1 MTADATPDLTAPSTL
16 FAPILI
22 ERARR
27 LAWIRGDKS
36 GGRLRDIKRYYH
48 NEDHW
53 ADFINDWGMTVDPRN
68 AEKNLPTVMPFT
80 LWPIQRDWIAYV
92 LGKWRSSSPG
102 VIRKSR
108 DMGVSWLAMALSD
121 TMCLPEIGRRGIS
134 IGFGSAKEDKVDRS
148 GDPDSLFYKGRA
160 FLQYLPRDFR
170 GGWDIRKHSAHMRLI
185 FPDTECSITGEAG
198 DNIGRGGRKS
208 IYFVDEAAHLE
219 RPLLIEASLS
229 ATVNCRIDMSSVNGS
244 NNPFAEKLTNG
255 KYDVFEMPWR
265 SDPRKLVD
273 PEWEQTMRDRYGDVV
288 FEQEYGGNLN
298 ASQEGV
304 ICPALWVSAAVDA
317 HVKLGIALSGAKFST
332 FDVADRGVD
341 KCAWGYRHGIVHKAS
356 KSWSGKDGD
365 VYDST
370 EKCFGLCD
378 ENGVT
383 EMSYDADGMGAPVRG
398 DARKINETRAANKVK
413 PVRVSEFRGSAAVHM
428 PEAKVRGPDGKPLDR
443 TNEDFFANYKAQSW
457 WNLRYLFQQTW
468 RALKGMPYD
477 KDSIISLDSTNPE
490 LARLIMELSQPV
502 YKMNLA
508 GKMLVDKLPDGAL
521 SPNLGDQVMMEY
533 APRRKAMVIADALLE
548 EQW

>member
-1 MTADATPDLTAPSTL
+1 MTADATPILTAPSTL
-16 FAPILI
+16 YAPILI

-48 NEDHW
+48 KENHW

-68 AEKNLPTVMPFT
+68 AERDIPAVMPFT
-80 LWPIQRDWIAYV
+80 LWPIQRDFINYVIA
-92 LGKWRSSSPG
+92 KWRARRPG

-108 DMGVSWLAMALSD
+108 DMGASWLAMALGC
-121 TMCLPEIGRRGIS
+121 TMCLPDIGRQGVSIGVGSRKKEYVDEIGDV
-134 IGFGSAKEDKVDRS
+134 K
-148 GDPDSLFYKGRA
+148 SL
-160 FLQYLPRDFR
+160 LQKARMFMMYLPREFR
-170 GGWDIRKHSAHMRLI
+170 GDWNSKKNSKEMLLS
-185 FPDTECSITGEAG
+185 FPDTGGSVSGEVG
-198 DNIGRGGRKS
+198 DGIGRGGRTS
-208 IYFVDEAAHLE
+208 IYFVDEAAWLE
-219 RPLLIEASLS
+219 HPLLAEASL
-229 ATVNCRIDMSSVNGS
+229 TGNTNCRIDLSSVNGS

-255 KYDVFEMPWR
+255 KYEVFEMPWR
-265 SDPRKLVD
+265 SDPRKMAEPD
-273 PEWEQTMRDRYGDVV
+273 WEQRMRDEKGDVV

-317 HVKLGIALSGAKFST
+317 HVKLGIKPTGAKYST
-332 FDVADRGVD
+332 FDVADRGID
-341 KCAWGYRHGIVHKAS
+341 KCAWGFRYGIVHRFS

-370 EKCFGLCD
+370 EKCFALCD

-383 EMSYDADGMGAPVRG
+383 DMGYDADGMGAPVRG
-398 DARKINETRAANKVK
+398 DARKINETRAASKVK

-468 RALKGMPYD
+468 RALKGMSYD
-477 KDSIISLDSTNPE
+477 PDGIISLDSTNPE
-490 LARLIMELSQPV
+490 LSRLIMELSQPV

-533 APRRKAMVIADALLE
+533 APRRKAMVIADALLDTE
-548 EQW
+548 W